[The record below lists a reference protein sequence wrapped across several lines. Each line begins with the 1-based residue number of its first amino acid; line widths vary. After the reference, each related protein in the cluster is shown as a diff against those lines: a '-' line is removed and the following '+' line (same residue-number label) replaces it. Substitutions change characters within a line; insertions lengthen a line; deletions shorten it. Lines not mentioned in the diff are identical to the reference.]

1 MKTQDITL
9 EEFLRPFFEPT
20 DKICLRV
27 FNDRK
32 DGASFKGV
40 KLETTLPQLVT
51 TLPLLKEH
59 NALMR
64 GIYFV
69 VNTGGH
75 EDTDITRINAQFMEC
90 DDIPLEEQWAQIA
103 AFPLEPSIVIK
114 TRKSLHTYWLM
125 READVAAFRR
135 IQKRLVK
142 QFGGDRACINES
154 RVLRLPGFNHCKQ
167 EPLRIECVKFN
178 PELRYTQAELEQH
191 LPSVEEPSRSVQT
204 TTATTRTGSRQGL
217 ASVLRRCAF
226 LEHCDKKAATLSEHD
241 WYAMITNL
249 AVFEGG
255 EQTIHALSAKYP
267 GYQAQETHEKIQHFH
282 SSGTKPMTCRA
293 IGEKGFQCP
302 RMLDGS
308 CPCKAPAAMRFL
320 PMTLEELRQALRT
333 AECRKSPVENMHT
346 AKQFIR
352 DALYNIDPLDAGA
365 FIEYEVREHFR
376 LKAPDSKALATFH
389 KDICKAYFSDKET
402 LKTMQNDSLPDWYE
416 VTERGGLRFLPGVL
430 AEHMAKEIPAF
441 YGAGSFYVYEKGV
454 YRMHEDLWATNKV
467 RGQMM
472 PRSTLLNAIN
482 DATGQWKMLIN
493 RPIRDINP
501 NPFIVNLRNGLLNL
515 LDSSFRDHD
524 PAYLSTVQI
533 GAEYRPDLLEETDT
547 GCPIFKAFLRSVLDE
562 PEIHLL
568 QEIFGY
574 LLIPVNKAQKSF
586 VFVGAP
592 NAGKS
597 TLLAVAQE
605 ILLGSENV
613 SNIPW
618 QGLSDRFNKAELF
631 GKLANIFA
639 DLPSKA
645 IDDNGMF
652 KALTGEDYITA
663 ERKNKDPFSFRPYAR
678 FLFSCNDIPRNY
690 GDRSDGFFRRLI
702 IIRFNRS
709 VPSHKR
715 DAGLREKL
723 AVESDGI
730 FMWALEG
737 LSRLM
742 SNGYCFTETA
752 STKAELERYKTES
765 SSSLSFAD
773 SYLAAENDATVF
785 RDDVYEAYKNFCSN
799 SGFKNLSQIMFNR
812 DIEAHYPVI
821 KRGQDRISKRR
832 TWIGLRFCQE
842 GRDTE

>member
-32 DGASFKGV
+32 DGASFKGM

-333 AECRKSPVENMHT
+333 AECRN
-346 AKQFIR
+346 
-352 DALYNIDPLDAGA
+352 PL
-365 FIEYEVREHFR
+365 
-376 LKAPDSKALATFH
+376 
-389 KDICKAYFSDKET
+389 
-402 LKTMQNDSLPDWYE
+402 
-416 VTERGGLRFLPGVL
+416 
-430 AEHMAKEIPAF
+430 
-441 YGAGSFYVYEKGV
+441 
-454 YRMHEDLWATNKV
+454 
-467 RGQMM
+467 
-472 PRSTLLNAIN
+472 
-482 DATGQWKMLIN
+482 
-493 RPIRDINP
+493 
-501 NPFIVNLRNGLLNL
+501 
-515 LDSSFRDHD
+515 
-524 PAYLSTVQI
+524 
-533 GAEYRPDLLEETDT
+533 
-547 GCPIFKAFLRSVLDE
+547 
-562 PEIHLL
+562 
-568 QEIFGY
+568 
-574 LLIPVNKAQKSF
+574 
-586 VFVGAP
+586 
-592 NAGKS
+592 
-597 TLLAVAQE
+597 
-605 ILLGSENV
+605 
-613 SNIPW
+613 
-618 QGLSDRFNKAELF
+618 
-631 GKLANIFA
+631 
-639 DLPSKA
+639 
-645 IDDNGMF
+645 
-652 KALTGEDYITA
+652 
-663 ERKNKDPFSFRPYAR
+663 
-678 FLFSCNDIPRNY
+678 
-690 GDRSDGFFRRLI
+690 
-702 IIRFNRS
+702 
-709 VPSHKR
+709 
-715 DAGLREKL
+715 
-723 AVESDGI
+723 
-730 FMWALEG
+730 
-737 LSRLM
+737 
-742 SNGYCFTETA
+742 
-752 STKAELERYKTES
+752 
-765 SSSLSFAD
+765 
-773 SYLAAENDATVF
+773 
-785 RDDVYEAYKNFCSN
+785 
-799 SGFKNLSQIMFNR
+799 
-812 DIEAHYPVI
+812 
-821 KRGQDRISKRR
+821 
-832 TWIGLRFCQE
+832 
-842 GRDTE
+842 

>member
-1 MKTQDITL
+1 MKPLSIPA
-9 EEFLRPFFEPT
+9 EEFLRPYFGPA

-27 FNDRK
+27 FSDRK
-32 DGASFKGV
+32 DGASFKGM
-40 KLETTLPQLVT
+40 KLETTLPQLET

-75 EDTDITRINAQFMEC
+75 EDADITRVNAQFVEC

-103 AFPLEPSIVIK
+103 AFPLEPSIVVR

-125 READVAAFRR
+125 RDAEVAAFRR
-135 IQKRLVK
+135 VQKRLAAH
-142 QFGGDRACINES
+142 FGGDRACINES

-167 EPLRIECVKFN
+167 EPLPIECVKFN
-178 PELRYTQAELEQH
+178 PELRYTQSELERH
-191 LPSVEEPSRSVQT
+191 LPKLDEP
-204 TTATTRTGSRQGL
+204 ADAAETGNVPPGTSQGL

-226 LEHCDKKAATLSEHD
+226 MEHCDKEAATLSEHD

-249 AVFEGG
+249 AVLDGG
-255 EQTIHALSAKYP
+255 SQAIHTLSARYP
-267 GYQAQETHEKIQHFH
+267 SYSAEETREKIRHFH
-282 SSGTKPMTCRA
+282 ISGTKPMTCRA
-293 IGEKGFQCP
+293 IGEKGFKCP

-320 PMTLEELRQALRT
+320 PMTLEELRQVLRK
-333 AECRKSPVENMHT
+333 AECRKSPVEDMRT
-346 AKQFIR
+346 AKQFVR
-352 DALYNIDPLDAGA
+352 DALYNIEPLDAGA

-376 LKAPDSKALATFH
+376 LKAPDAKALAAFH

-402 LKTMQNDSLPDWYE
+402 LKSTQNDSLPDWYE

-430 AEHMAKEIPAF
+430 AVHMSKEIPAF
-441 YGAGSFYVYEKGV
+441 YGAGSFYAYENGV
-454 YRMHEDLWATNKV
+454 YHVREDLWATNRVLGK
-467 RGQMM
+467 MLAKSAM
-472 PRSTLLNAIN
+472 LNAIN

-501 NPFIVNLRNGLLNL
+501 NPFIVNLKNGLYNL
-515 LDSSFRDHD
+515 LDGSFREHD
-524 PAYLSTVQI
+524 PKYLSTVQI
-533 GAEYRPDLLEETDT
+533 GAAYCPELLQEQDT
-547 GCPIFKAFLRSVLDE
+547 GCPIFQAFLRSILDE

-605 ILLGSENV
+605 ILLGSDNV

-618 QGLSDRFNKAELF
+618 QGLGDRFNKAELF

-715 DAGLREKL
+715 DASLRERFV
-723 AVESDGI
+723 AERDGI

-737 LSRLM
+737 LRRIIG
-742 SNGYCFTETA
+742 NGYCFTETA
-752 STKAELERYKTES
+752 STKAELEKYKTES

-773 SYLAAENDATVF
+773 SYLAAESDAIVV
-785 RDDVYEAYKNFCSN
+785 RDEVYEAYKNFCSN

-821 KRGQDRISKRR
+821 KRSQDRLSKRR